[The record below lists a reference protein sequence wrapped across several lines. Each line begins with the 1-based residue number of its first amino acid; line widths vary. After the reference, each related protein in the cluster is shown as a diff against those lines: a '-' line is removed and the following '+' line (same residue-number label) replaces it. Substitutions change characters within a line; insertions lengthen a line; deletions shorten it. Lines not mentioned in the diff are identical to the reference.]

1 MSRDWNTNAFRFYK
15 GPERK
20 EKKFSI
26 PFVIDSL
33 LIPTLLQDTLQREV
47 VRIQKPVLL
56 NYEMLYSVH
65 ADSLYKVMMVESDN
79 FIAEQLLFVCA
90 SILGDSI
97 NSEIPIR
104 YMMNRYLNDLPDKP
118 IIKDGSGLS
127 RYNLVTPRTMVSLW
141 KKLYNEVPKERLFKL
156 LATGGKSG
164 TVKNNYKESEPYIF
178 GKTGTLSNVHCLS
191 GFLITKK
198 NRMLIFSYMNTNFT
212 QPTRDVKSEMELLL
226 KTIHDNY

>member
-1 MSRDWNTNAFRFYK
+1 
-15 GPERK
+15 
-20 EKKFSI
+20 
-26 PFVIDSL
+26 
-33 LIPTLLQDTLQREV
+33 

-141 KKLYNEVPKERLFKL
+141 KKLYDEVPKERLFKL

-164 TVKNNYKESEPYIF
+164 TLKNNYKENEPYIF

-198 NRMLIFSYMNTNFT
+198 NRMLIFSYMNTNLT
-212 QPTRDVKSEMELLL
+212 QPTRDVRSEMELLL